1 MTDDDLLGSAEIERM
16 LGISP
21 STRFRWENAE
31 ELGFP
36 TPLVIRGRKHWR
48 RGALRQWQEHMVEAG
63 GTTHRPPRKV
73 AA

>member
-21 STRFRWENAE
+21 STRFRWANAE

-48 RGALRQWQEHMVEAG
+48 RGDIREWQRAIAAAG
-63 GTTHRPPRKV
+63 GTTHQPPRKV